1 MQILSLNSIR
11 LYVLERGYSY
21 DKTPCHFCYCLWVLV
36 HVMLKKYKC
45 EGYVCLQQIYL
56 DDIEW
61 RELHDCNGYYAMH
74 YL

>member
-56 DDIEW
+56 DDIKW